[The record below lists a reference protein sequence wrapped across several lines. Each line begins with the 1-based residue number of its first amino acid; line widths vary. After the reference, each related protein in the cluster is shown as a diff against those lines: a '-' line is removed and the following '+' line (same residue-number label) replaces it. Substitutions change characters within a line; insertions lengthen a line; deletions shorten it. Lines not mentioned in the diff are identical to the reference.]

1 MTKTN
6 PLATIKQNDFNFS
19 AAMQELEDITAY
31 LEQADVDLDQALVR
45 FERGAELAKQLKQ
58 YLRTAENKIEQLQV
72 DFSKSSP
79 NTTD

>member
-1 MTKTN
+1 MTKTK
-6 PLATIKQNDFNFS
+6 PQAKIEQDDFNFS
-19 AAMQELEDITAY
+19 AAMQELEGITAY
-31 LEQADVDLDQALVR
+31 LEQADVDLDQAIAR
-45 FERGAELAKQLKQ
+45 FECGAELAKQLKQ